1 VNTHQRI
8 YEPASNIERKPED
21 GCMKKIKIERSFKL
35 RREEIRN
42 KDYDVITNNVQNEN
56 DWLDSYAGQREQVLP
71 KV

>member
-1 VNTHQRI
+1 
-8 YEPASNIERKPED
+8 
-21 GCMKKIKIERSFKL
+21 MKKIKIERSFKL